1 MPKSNTDVSP
11 LIMHDEAVDITHT
24 LTGPDGQ
31 AAFEERSQPYGR
43 DDSPFNIT
51 QRLDAAAIRFGW
63 APSGFASAPEGDGPD
78 RLIVVLEG
86 SLDVT
91 LASGARRQFGL
102 GDLLL
107 LSAAGAAGAVRRAE
121 GPVHWAEFRLSG
133 PAAADTG
140 ALRPATEATGDQ
152 SDPAADDPNGAAF
165 LRTWTAD
172 DEHSRTKSDLLP
184 YTEAAGERLTAEIP
198 LVGLQYV
205 LAPANLNYD
214 WHRAPQRQFVLFISG
229 GAEIENGLG
238 ERHKVLPGG
247 IYLGEDE
254 TGPGHITRAI
264 EGQERFSIF
273 AHLR

>member
-1 MPKSNTDVSP
+1 
-11 LIMHDEAVDITHT
+11 MHDNAVDITQALIGT
-24 LTGPDGQ
+24 DGQ
-31 AAFEERSQPYGR
+31 AVFEDRSQPYGR
-43 DDSPFNIT
+43 DSSPFNIT
-51 QRLDAAAIRFGW
+51 ERQDAAAVRFGW
-63 APSGFASAPEGDGPD
+63 APPGFASAPEGADPD
-78 RLIVVLEG
+78 RLIVILEG

-91 LASGARRQFGL
+91 LASGAGRRFGL
-102 GDLLL
+102 GDLLMMT
-107 LSAAGAAGAVRRAE
+107 AAWADGTVRRAE

-133 PAAADTG
+133 PAASATG
-140 ALRPATEATGDQ
+140 ALSPAAEATRDI
-152 SDPAADDPNGAAF
+152 SADKAGHPNGAAF
-165 LRTWTAD
+165 LRTWTGD
-172 DEHSRTKSDLLP
+172 DGRSRTKSDLLP
-184 YTEAAGERLTAEIP
+184 YGEAGGERLTAEIP

-205 LAPANLNYD
+205 LAPASLNYD
-214 WHRAPQRQFVLFISG
+214 WHRAPQRQFVLFITG